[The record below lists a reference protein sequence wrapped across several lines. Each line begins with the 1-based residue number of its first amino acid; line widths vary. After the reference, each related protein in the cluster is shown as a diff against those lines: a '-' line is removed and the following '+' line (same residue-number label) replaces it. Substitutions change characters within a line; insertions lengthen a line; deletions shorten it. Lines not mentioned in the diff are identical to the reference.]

1 MEDLDDV
8 LKHSGVPEE
17 KVEIFN
23 EACRKEF
30 GDQSILNPI
39 NVMESKKFE
48 MKTPEV
54 KITVDP
60 EYTYLIT
67 TQEIDGSQYLL
78 IPAGEGVTVNGI
90 DISVG
95 DGEEEPEEA

>member
-1 MEDLDDV
+1 
-8 LKHSGVPEE
+8 
-17 KVEIFN
+17 
-23 EACRKEF
+23 
-30 GDQSILNPI
+30 
-39 NVMESKKFE
+39 

-95 DGEEEPEEA
+95 AGEDDPEE

>member
-1 MEDLDDV
+1 M
-8 LKHSGVPEE
+8 
-17 KVEIFN
+17 EIFN